1 MTEIITLLAL
11 LAVQVFVLYHRIRT
25 RQKKSQ
31 RENTLNIVLF
41 CVSILLM
48 AAGIYRPDFRWAGLF
63 LLLVLQAALSIRSIL
78 WPRPGKNAF
87 RLKSILL
94 SFAGSTLLIVLLM
107 MPALLFPR
115 NSPVMP
121 TGPLA
126 TTTISVTLTDP
137 ARVDP
142 FSTSGEQRKLTVQFW
157 YPDTGEIG
165 EYPLIL
171 FSHGAFGYRGSNR
184 STCMDLASHGYVVAS
199 IDHSHHAFFAQH
211 TDSTTT
217 PVDTTFLMDAIRVTG
232 GEYDA
237 QTVYDLTHQWLSVRT
252 GDINFVLDE
261 ILKSSGTVIP
271 ESLSR
276 RIQPD
281 KIGLMGHSLGGAA
294 AAQLGRDRSDIDGVT
309 VLDGTML
316 GEEISFVNSRAQL
329 NPQPYPVPL
338 LNLYNEDHYRDAI
351 RRGTAYS
358 NLSASAL
365 AETSFDLVI
374 PGSGHL
380 NFTDLPLFSPVLASL
395 LGTGSVDS
403 RDCIVTMNRIVL
415 EFFDRSL
422 KGLPVP
428 QSALLSQEQ
437 SSDTRFRSE
446 KHGVLAVRPAYV
458 Q

>member
-11 LAVQVFVLYHRIRT
+11 LAVQILVLYHRIRT
-25 RQKKSQ
+25 GQRTSR
-31 RENTLNIVLF
+31 RENALKIVLACIF
-41 CVSILLM
+41 LLLM
-48 AAGIYRPDFRWAGLF
+48 AAGVYRPDFRWTGLF

-78 WPRPGKNAF
+78 RPRPGKKVFRSKGAF
-87 RLKSILL
+87 L

-115 NSPVMP
+115 TSPVMP

-126 TTTISVTLTDP
+126 TATISVTLTDQ

-142 FSTSGEQRKLTVQFW
+142 FSTSGEPRKLTVQFW
-157 YPDTGEIG
+157 YPDTGENG
-165 EYPLIL
+165 KYPLIV

-211 TDSTTT
+211 TDGTTT
-217 PVDTTFLMDAIRVTG
+217 PVNTAFLMDAIRVTG
-232 GEYDA
+232 GEYDTR
-237 QTVYDLTHQWLSVRT
+237 TVFDLTHQWLSLRT
-252 GDINFVLDE
+252 GDINFILDE
-261 ILKSSGTVIP
+261 ILNPSGPHIP

-281 KIGLMGHSLGGAA
+281 RIGLMGHSLGGAA
-294 AAQLGRDRSDIDGVT
+294 AAQLGRERPGIGAAI

-316 GEEISFVNSRAQL
+316 GEETAFLDGRVQL
-329 NPQPYPVPL
+329 NPLPYPVPL
-338 LNLYNEDHYRDAI
+338 LNLYNEVHYRDAL
-351 RRGTAYS
+351 RQGTAYS

-374 PGSGHL
+374 PESGHL
-380 NFTDLPLFSPVLASL
+380 NFTDLPLFSPALASL

-415 EFFDRSL
+415 EFFDHTL
-422 KGLPVP
+422 KGLPAP
-428 QSALLSQEQ
+428 QSSLLSRQR
-437 SSDTRFRSE
+437 SSDSRFRSE
-446 KHGVLAVRPAYV
+446 DF
-458 Q
+458 